1 MVMLPTSIKGR
12 VAAVVLS
19 LSLAGAGAIVAHEG
33 MRKVA
38 YVDPVGVVTVC
49 AGHTATAKLGQV
61 KSEAECAELLKG
73 DVKHA
78 EKAVKRLVTVPL
90 TQEQYDAL
98 VSFTFNVGETA
109 LARSTLLK
117 KVNAFDCWGAGAE
130 FMRWT
135 QAGGKELPGLV
146 VRRAS
151 ERKQWEKGCPRG
163 IIKMQF
169 IKGLPSFS
177 EAWTQARRPEPLS
190 LTLLAQPAKRAALQG
205 RTSQG

>member
-12 VAAVVLS
+12 VAAAVLS

-33 MRKVA
+33 LRKVA
-38 YVDPVGVVTVC
+38 YVDPVGVVTIC
-49 AGHTATAKLGQV
+49 AGHTATARLGQT
-61 KSEAECAELLKG
+61 KTDAECAVLLQQ

-78 EKAVKRLVTVPL
+78 ERAIKRLVTVPL

-109 LARSTLLK
+109 LSRSTLLK

-163 IIKMQF
+163 IIKMRFLQ
-169 IKGLPSFS
+169 GLPSFE

-190 LTLLAQPAKRAALQG
+190 LALLAQPAKPAAFQG
-205 RTSQG
+205 RSPKG